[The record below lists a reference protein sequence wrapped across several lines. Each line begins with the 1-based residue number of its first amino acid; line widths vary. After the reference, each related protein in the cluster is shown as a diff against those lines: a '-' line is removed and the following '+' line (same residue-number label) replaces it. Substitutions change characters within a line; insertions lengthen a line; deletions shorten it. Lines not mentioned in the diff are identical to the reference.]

1 MTPPAIDNLRARTH
15 GSSVSM
21 MGMTT
26 AARGDR
32 DRRLQAV
39 RLAGAALAR
48 KAAS

>member
-1 MTPPAIDNLRARTH
+1 MMPSAVDNLRARTA

-26 AARGDR
+26 AVHGDR
-32 DRRLQAV
+32 DRRLLAV

>member
-1 MTPPAIDNLRARTH
+1 MAPSVDNTLRVRTE
-15 GSSVSM
+15 GSPVSM

-26 AARGDR
+26 AVRGDR